1 MFIFN
6 NKNLGKLCCYLED
19 WRLKFK
25 LYKAIEYGFFLT
37 QIFPYKDRI
46 VPFTGKYQSE
56 KTLILTFLD
65 SLLKDHMKNEF
76 EEVRGPSS
84 PHHFNKKKKNFVVY
98 WFNRH
103 LECFLHNL
111 FLKLQR
117 HTRFPRKMNLLSIPT
132 CFCNSTQ
139 SLKEVLQV

>member
-1 MFIFN
+1 MWKILFIFD

-25 LYKAIEYGFFLT
+25 LYKAIEHGFFLT

-46 VPFTGKYQSE
+46 VPFTRKYQSE
-56 KTLILTFLD
+56 KTLILTSLD

-84 PHHFNKKKKNFVVY
+84 PHHFKKYIYFCCLLVKWTFRV
-98 WFNRH
+98 
-103 LECFLHNL
+103 L
-111 FLKLQR
+111 F
-117 HTRFPRKMNLLSIPT
+117 
-132 CFCNSTQ
+132 TQ
-139 SLKEVLQV
+139 SFSETAKTYSFP